1 MVHGHLVIKWIEQRR
16 QNDVISLEFLINLFL
31 TDDEFYEYLDFI
43 LLTAL
48 NFPDISHSPFSYPSV
63 TSGTTRRDNQSLM
76 LLKNHKISFK
86 RPPNFQFDH
95 KCQKP

>member
-1 MVHGHLVIKWIEQRR
+1 VHVIKILPKNCLIAVHGHLVIKWIEQWR

-48 NFPDISHSPFSYPSV
+48 NFPDISHSPSV
-63 TSGTTRRDNQSLM
+63 TNGIAT
-76 LLKNHKISFK
+76 
-86 RPPNFQFDH
+86 
-95 KCQKP
+95 